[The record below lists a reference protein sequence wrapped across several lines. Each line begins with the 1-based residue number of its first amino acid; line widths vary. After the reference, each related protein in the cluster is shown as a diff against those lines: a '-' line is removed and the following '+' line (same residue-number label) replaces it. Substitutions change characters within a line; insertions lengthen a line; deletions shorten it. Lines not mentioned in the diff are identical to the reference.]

1 VFLKSICT
9 GEGAK
14 VLSNDAVKD
23 FFAKGRGVLLGFSL
37 ILLGA
42 LLITVNK
49 IIASILVLIG
59 IIFLTMSDYFGESE
73 EESEWDRK
81 NVDEENEDERE

>member
-1 VFLKSICT
+1 
-9 GEGAK
+9 
-14 VLSNDAVKD
+14 VLSKDAVKD

-49 IIASILVLIG
+49 IFASILVLIG

-73 EESEWDRK
+73 GESEWDRK

>member
-1 VFLKSICT
+1 MSR
-9 GEGAK
+9 
-14 VLSNDAVKD
+14 DAVKD

-37 ILLGA
+37 VLLGA

-59 IIFLTMSDYFGESE
+59 IIFLTLSDYIGESE
-73 EESEWDRK
+73 EESEWDK
-81 NVDEENEDERE
+81 VNEDERE

>member
-1 VFLKSICT
+1 M
-9 GEGAK
+9 
-14 VLSNDAVKD
+14 LSKDAVKD

-49 IIASILVLIG
+49 IFASILVLIG

-73 EESEWDRK
+73 GESEWDRK